1 MNKETKIRWF
11 KATASSVIKK
21 QESIPDNITY
31 TSYTGKKETTQFELF
46 DLDKIRQEVQA
57 HITKHTAR
65 RKALEHSPDED
76 KFDYYYGKM
85 FDAEKS
91 ICNWIGLNTA
101 FEGQYP
107 LDLTE
112 LDNWKDYKQILSDE
126 VLLTT
131 NSLIRPY
138 DEGKITFQ
146 DFLDIQDQYLRDQF
160 PLEWVS
166 SQERPKVTQPE
177 VDDFFNKCMS
187 NHTYKPTP
195 QELDMFKAKDMS
207 TCSTRWLTRKMK
219 GGKSKF
225 DIETYFNQFEITL
238 VNNPQPIYKLCS
250 PFNHQLSMNNI
261 AEVVLSDEGEYVS
274 TERVQNLEHRIH
286 ILIQD
291 KIENMFMDWF
301 RKKYIGDEIRI
312 VKVKKEKYFHSS
324 RTRTGFNV

>member
-1 MNKETKIRWF
+1 MNKETKIKWF
-11 KATASSVIKK
+11 KATKSSVIRK
-21 QESIPDNITY
+21 QEIIPDTISY
-31 TSYTGKKETTQFELF
+31 TSYTGEKVKTPFELF

-65 RKALEHSPDED
+65 RKALEVLPDED
-76 KFDYYYGKM
+76 KFDYYYSKL
-85 FDAEKS
+85 FNAEKM
-91 ICNWIGLNTA
+91 ICNWTGLNTA
-101 FEGQYP
+101 FEGHYP
-107 LDLTE
+107 LNLTE
-112 LDNWKDYKQILSDE
+112 LDNWKDYKQILSDD

-131 NSLIRPY
+131 NGLIRPY
-138 DEGKITFQ
+138 DEGKITFK
-146 DFLDIQDQYLRDQF
+146 DFLDIQQNYLREQF

-177 VDDFFNKCMS
+177 VDDLFNKCMS

-195 QELDMFKAKDMS
+195 QELDMFKAKGMP

-219 GGKSKF
+219 GGSSKF

-238 VNNPQPIYKLCS
+238 VNNPQPTYKLCS

-261 AEVVLSDEGEYVS
+261 AAVVLSDEGEHIR

-301 RKKYIGDEIRI
+301 RKKYVGDEIQI
-312 VKVKKEKYFHSS
+312 YTIDKQHYFHSS
-324 RTRTGFNV
+324 RTRTGLKV